1 MARGDFLSVPEVA
14 EILGITRQAVLKR
27 IRTGKL
33 EATKVGRNYVVPAI
47 TVHRGG
53 DDTDPMLVEI
63 VRRLVEAYR
72 PDRVYLFGSSVRGDR
87 SAWSDYDLLLVVP
100 DDATDDRVRARRAYE
115 ALWGLDA
122 AVDVLVWRQS
132 AFDRRA
138 QVPTSLPATVL
149 REGVRLR
156 VA

>member
-1 MARGDFLSVPEVA
+1 M
-14 EILGITRQAVLKR
+14 LGITRQAVLKR
-27 IRTGKL
+27 IRAGTL
-33 EATKVGRNYVVPAI
+33 EATKVGRNYVVPAAAI
-47 TVHRGG
+47 GRDHDG
-53 DDTDPMLVEI
+53 DPVLTEI
-63 VRRLVEAYR
+63 VRRLVAAYR
-72 PDRVYLFGSSVRGDR
+72 PDRVYLFGSSARGDR
-87 SAWSDYDLLLVVP
+87 SPGSDYDLLLVVP

-122 AVDVLVWRQS
+122 AVDVIVWRRGE
-132 AFDRRA
+132 FDRRA